1 MFLNKKGQTSFE
13 LAIITVFIIT
23 GSILTIGKY
32 FEVQDSTLAMTLLK
46 NHALKTLQ
54 EEENFYFIKKINEPT
69 ISTNTITLKIVLGT
83 TPPDE
88 VKQRIANKLTNGSN
102 SVKKIIEQKT
112 KYETVN
118 ILVEWLSVNWLKLTN
133 YLSVGFNKPCL
144 GL

>member
-118 ILVEWLSVNWLKLTN
+118 ILVE
-133 YLSVGFNKPCL
+133 
-144 GL
+144 